1 MAVTRETGTWEVAIE
16 GLDCAD
22 CASTLAKDL
31 ANVPGVV
38 EASLSFSSSRLTITY
53 DPDAF
58 RPEETE
64 REIERYGYRVK
75 KSPGLR
81 QVVLV
86 VPEMDCADESAMLE
100 KALGKLPGVE
110 NLRFNLVS
118 REARVEYEPARID
131 PGRLVEAARGTGLEV
146 RQKGAERQAESFWQR
161 HRHLLL
167 TTLCGTLIATALASS
182 WAGAPHR
189 ATDALYILA
198 MVSGGFFVAKK
209 GLLALRTLTFDMN
222 FLMTVAVIGAA
233 LIEEWLEGATVLLL
247 FSVANLLQG
256 YTMDRAR
263 NAIRSL
269 MDLTPAEALVRRN
282 GRDEKVPVAEVRVGE
297 TLIIRPGEKVG
308 LDGRVATGSSH
319 LNQAPITGE
328 SMPVEKN
335 PGDPVFAGT
344 INQNGVLEVE
354 VTHLS
359 EDTTLARI
367 IHLVEEAQAQK
378 APSMSFVEK
387 FARYYTPAVIVGAV
401 LVAAVPPL
409 AFGLPFADWF
419 YRALVL
425 LVIACPCALVISTPV
440 AIVAGLSSAARHGIL
455 VKGGVYLEEAGALR
469 VMAFDKTGTLTLGA
483 PRVTDVVGLNGNG
496 EETVLRIA
504 ATLEQRSEHHLGR
517 AILAETERR
526 GISFSEATGF
536 QAIPGQGARAE
547 VDGSTYH
554 IGNHR
559 LCESLGACDPEL
571 DRQLLVFERQGKTAV
586 ILAGEGGALGIL
598 AIADELRPESVG
610 AIEGL
615 KRAGIRKVVMLTGDN
630 RGTAD
635 AIAAALDV
643 DEVHAELM
651 PEDKVAILERLARD
665 HGKVAMV
672 GDGVNDAPS
681 LAAATIGI
689 AMGTTGTD
697 TALETA
703 DVALMTDD
711 LGKLPFLMRLS
722 RQTLAVIRQ
731 NIAFALVVKAVFIAL
746 AVPGLATLWMAVGAD
761 TGATIL
767 VVLNGLRLLR
777 VNDE

>member
-1 MAVTRETGTWEVAIE
+1 MTEASETATWEVTIE

-22 CASTLAKDL
+22 CAATLARDIAKIQGVEQADL
-31 ANVPGVV
+31 N
-38 EASLSFSSSRLTITY
+38 FSAARLTVAY
-53 DPDAF
+53 DPRAF
-58 RPEETE
+58 RREAAE
-64 REIERYGYRVK
+64 REIVRCGYRVK
-75 KSPGLR
+75 KPPGLR
-81 QVVLV
+81 QVALV
-86 VPEMDCADESAMLE
+86 VPEMDCADESALIE
-100 KALGKLPGVE
+100 KALGKLAGVE
-110 NLRFNLVS
+110 QLRFYLVS
-118 REARVEYEPARID
+118 REVRVEYDPTRID
-131 PGRLVEAARGTGLEV
+131 PDRMVEAVRRTGLEV
-146 RQKGAERQAESFWQR
+146 RQKGKERRAESFWQR

-167 TTLCGTLIATALASS
+167 TGLCGVLIAGALASS
-182 WAGAPHR
+182 WADAPHR
-189 ATDALYILA
+189 ATDALYIAA
-198 MVSGGFFVAKK
+198 MVAGGFFVAKK

-233 LIEEWLEGATVLLL
+233 LIEEWLEGATVLFL

-263 NAIRSL
+263 NAIRAL
-269 MDLTPAEALVRRN
+269 MELAPAEALVRRN
-282 GRDEKVPVAEVRVGE
+282 GRDERVPVEEVRVGE
-297 TLIIRPGEKVG
+297 ILVVRPGEKIG
-308 LDGRVATGSSH
+308 LDGRVTTGSSH
-319 LNQAPITGE
+319 VNQAPITGE

-344 INQNGVLEVE
+344 LNQNGALEVE
-354 VTHLS
+354 VSHLS

-367 IHLVEEAQAQK
+367 VHMVEEAQAQK

-387 FARYYTPAVIVGAV
+387 FARIYTPAVIVGAV

-440 AIVAGLSSAARHGIL
+440 AIVAGLSAAARHGIL

-469 VMAFDKTGTLTLGA
+469 VLAFDKTGTLTRGV
-483 PRVTDVVGLNGNG
+483 PRVIDVVGLNGTG
-496 EETVLRIA
+496 EAAVLRLA
-504 ATLEQRSEHHLGR
+504 AGLEQRSEHHLGR
-517 AILAETERR
+517 AILEEAQAR
-526 GISFSEATGF
+526 GIPSPDATGF
-536 QAIPGQGARAE
+536 RAIPGQGARAE
-547 VDGSTYH
+547 VDGVTYH

-586 ILAGEGGALGIL
+586 ILAGDGRALGIL
-598 AIADELRPESVG
+598 AIADELRPESAG

-615 KRAGIRKVVMLTGDN
+615 RRAGIQRVVMLTGDN
-630 RGTAD
+630 RGTAE
-635 AIAAALDV
+635 AIAGALAV

-651 PEDKVAILERLARD
+651 PEDKVAIIERLARD

-681 LAAATIGI
+681 LAAATVGI
-689 AMGTTGTD
+689 AMGTAGTD

-722 RQTLAVIRQ
+722 RQTLAVIRL
-731 NIAFALVVKAVFIAL
+731 NIAFALLVKAAFIAL

-777 VNDE
+777 ANEG